1 MTALTLV
8 THGEVV
14 EAVDAHTLLYA
25 AGVPTLHD
33 APMEQLAEVK
43 EKLSALKSITAEAD
57 GILDVEIVHRQDLDC
72 RWTTHVGPYT
82 VKSSSPVAGAV
93 SFDVERLR
101 AVLADL
107 VTDGV
112 ISAAGAMGAVETIEP
127 TASVPYGLLRDLL
140 RAIGGHEDAPG
151 KWELCERLSDLLA
164 GEPEPT
170 YKVKAAG
177 VKALCKLPAARAA
190 IEACQVPV
198 EPPRRKATVKR
209 AAA

>member
-57 GILDVEIVHRQDLDC
+57 GLLDGEIVHRQDLDC

-82 VKSSSPVAGAV
+82 VKSSSPVAGTV
-93 SFDVERLR
+93 SYDVERLR
-101 AVLADL
+101 AVLAEL

-127 TASVPYGLLRDLL
+127 TAAVPYSLLRGLAASLEGNCDIGEEVELL
-140 RAIGGHEDAPG
+140 DRV
-151 KWELCERLSDLLA
+151 SDLLA

-177 VKALCKLPAARAA
+177 VKALLKLPAARAA

-198 EPPRRKATVKR
+198 EPPRRRATVKR

>member
-57 GILDVEIVHRQDLDC
+57 GLLDGEIVHRQDLDC

-82 VKSSSPVAGAV
+82 VKSSSPVAGTV
-93 SFDVERLR
+93 SYDVERLR
-101 AVLADL
+101 AVLAEL

-127 TASVPYGLLRDLL
+127 TAAVPYGLLRAVL
-140 RAIGGHEDAPG
+140 RALDGEASQFDQEMAAQ
-151 KWELCERLSDLLA
+151 WVENLLA

>member
-72 RWTTHVGPYT
+72 RWTTHAGPYT
-82 VKSSSPVAGAV
+82 VKSSSPVAG
-93 SFDVERLR
+93 SISYDEKKLR
-101 AVLADL
+101 AVLAEL

-127 TASVPYGLLRDLL
+127 TASVPYGLLRAVLSAFDGQLDQPAE
-140 RAIGGHEDAPG
+140 R
-151 KWELCERLSDLLA
+151 ELCDRLEDLLA
-164 GEPEPT
+164 DEPFPT

-198 EPPRRKATVKR
+198 EPPRRRATVKR